1 MRWCRHTCLTLTQAS
16 LLTLLSPNPNP
27 DPGKSPNP
35 DPGESPNPDPG
46 ESPNLS
52 PKANPSPNTV
62 PIKSEKNE

>member
-52 PKANPSPNTV
+52 PRLTLAR
-62 PIKSEKNE
+62 IRCHKSEMNE